1 MSKGVLYVGCCMILL
16 AGISEQEEHNH
27 SHDEVKASPSAK
39 SHVSRSLQATPE
51 KHRDTSRD
59 RDTTNTPRRRRA
71 NRRSLSLPTGSLSY
85 GDVKISYRDGHF
97 VTEPISGSG
106 EGGGT
111 DAAEGK
117 RERVQY
123 ERQRS
128 DTAAVLR
135 GSLMDI
141 NSQEEMR
148 EEIMSLLERGF
159 STDDITLLFSQYL
172 DQNSNHLGSGADSAT
187 TSSTQSLNT
196 AGLYSTLP
204 RHRRRNRDAAN
215 RPVSVDEVKL
225 WQQFSQSQQS
235 LVSEGGDSTDGGR
248 NRSDSFSEAMEA
260 SIVPGGVDDDT
271 NSVRG
276 EDMRLTRQ
284 NSEGRMSDK
293 SRSHRPGFI
302 QRMLQKRKSFSD
314 RPTSRKEDL
323 SAVVRKE
330 ARDTVAKKVSI
341 KGIFR
346 RKSSSSSLEM
356 KQDSGEPSSPPI
368 ATFMN
373 DDDIGAVNSVPG
385 SPLNVTQARRICSD
399 SQIVPHASS
408 SSANLDELDSTSYP
422 ALRAEPRGRTSTGS
436 RVSERYSGEYSVCD
450 FDLAASEYRSSED
463 TLTPRS
469 TSPSNAST
477 LTLEGEAHHL
487 NRTLEGDT
495 TLTASPGS
503 LDRTPGSSNQPRPVR
518 KSSLSKQEYEKLAAI
533 VRGEITSSNSNDS
546 GIQHDVTVGSSSES
560 LKIPPEIASQLTS
573 SVKLRNSPSPKQE
586 RPKSDFTV
594 RWADLL
600 EQVKETNVTYRR
612 EGNKLRKRPRPKSD
626 LAEDSCE
633 DEGLDVDSTS
643 SEEGGSSL
651 LSEGSMRPLG
661 GAGPLGAGLGVGTLT
676 AGMALQQ
683 YDSILSLVELRR
695 PGNRG
700 RLDTAALQ
708 AAKLAKSRR
717 MSTPQPIKTRT
728 EKVQPKSRK
737 QVSLVR
743 SHSMPENLDRLHRK
757 KNYFSLIGS
766 DMQSIYSHHS
776 GGDDSSDESD
786 FSVDYQ
792 NEKSLSTRASRV
804 TLATLDQMMIE
815 EENLTYAEALWD
827 HVTMDPDELGFRAGD
842 LIRVTDTADKH
853 WWFGTTEHRDGWF
866 PATFV
871 RLRVNQDDL
880 EAEMTL
886 RIQEEE
892 EEVQLQQ
899 LQQHQ
904 PSLPSH
910 TNKTQLRANV
920 VNEIISAETEYVK
933 HLRDVIE
940 GYLKQAKK
948 RPEMFP
954 IEKVTVIFSNIEEI
968 FDFATK
974 LLSELQ
980 ASVNKEQPHL
990 TEFGQCFLNK
1000 TQQFEIYSEYCNN
1013 HPAACEE
1020 LREMYRVKRYRHFFE
1035 ACRLLQ
1041 EMTEIP
1047 LEGFLLTPVQKI
1059 CKYHLQLAE
1068 LLKYTAPEHPDY
1080 PHVQAAVDAMKK
1092 IAKLVNERKRKM
1104 ESIEK
1109 LASWQLLV
1117 DDWEGPDILED
1128 SSELIYSGELNKINA
1143 NGWSQERYFF
1153 LFDHQLVYCKKDLLK
1168 KNSFGY
1174 KGRIIMDN
1182 STVIS
1187 ISDGR
1192 DPQYNVTVRNA
1203 FKIHDKQRDKWF
1215 LMVAKTSQIKQHFN
1229 IPFHLKQTVITNLKQ
1244 KSNLNKSKVVTDMI
1258 RTSSIYTLSCSS
1270 PSFRQYRR
1278 RLKSKND
1285 DTRIVAYSLSLKLAH
1300 RPTTRPT
1307 AAELPACEGRRLLPA
1322 VPQVPP

>member
-1 MSKGVLYVGCCMILL
+1 MQAGGVVCHNLQEVRVRVEVLL
-16 AGISEQEEHNH
+16 EDGTLETVKEEGVEI
-27 SHDEVKASPSAK
+27 DE
-39 SHVSRSLQATPE
+39 
-51 KHRDTSRD
+51 
-59 RDTTNTPRRRRA
+59 
-71 NRRSLSLPTGSLSY
+71 
-85 GDVKISYRDGHF
+85 
-97 VTEPISGSG
+97 
-106 EGGGT
+106 
-111 DAAEGK
+111 
-117 RERVQY
+117 
-123 ERQRS
+123 
-128 DTAAVLR
+128 
-135 GSLMDI
+135 
-141 NSQEEMR
+141 
-148 EEIMSLLERGF
+148 EEIFVEKRGKCA
-159 STDDITLLFSQYL
+159 
-172 DQNSNHLGSGADSAT
+172 GA
-187 TSSTQSLNT
+187 
-196 AGLYSTLP
+196 
-204 RHRRRNRDAAN
+204 
-215 RPVSVDEVKL
+215 
-225 WQQFSQSQQS
+225 
-235 LVSEGGDSTDGGR
+235 
-248 NRSDSFSEAMEA
+248 
-260 SIVPGGVDDDT
+260 
-271 NSVRG
+271 
-276 EDMRLTRQ
+276 
-284 NSEGRMSDK
+284 
-293 SRSHRPGFI
+293 
-302 QRMLQKRKSFSD
+302 
-314 RPTSRKEDL
+314 
-323 SAVVRKE
+323 
-330 ARDTVAKKVSI
+330 
-341 KGIFR
+341 
-346 RKSSSSSLEM
+346 
-356 KQDSGEPSSPPI
+356 
-368 ATFMN
+368 
-373 DDDIGAVNSVPG
+373 
-385 SPLNVTQARRICSD
+385 
-399 SQIVPHASS
+399 
-408 SSANLDELDSTSYP
+408 
-422 ALRAEPRGRTSTGS
+422 
-436 RVSERYSGEYSVCD
+436 
-450 FDLAASEYRSSED
+450 
-463 TLTPRS
+463 
-469 TSPSNAST
+469 
-477 LTLEGEAHHL
+477 
-487 NRTLEGDT
+487 
-495 TLTASPGS
+495 
-503 LDRTPGSSNQPRPVR
+503 GSSF
-518 KSSLSKQEYEKLAAI
+518 AA
-533 VRGEITSSNSNDS
+533 R
-546 GIQHDVTVGSSSES
+546 
-560 LKIPPEIASQLTS
+560 A
-573 SVKLRNSPSPKQE
+573 
-586 RPKSDFTV
+586 
-594 RWADLL
+594 
-600 EQVKETNVTYRR
+600 
-612 EGNKLRKRPRPKSD
+612 KR
-626 LAEDSCE
+626 C
-633 DEGLDVDSTS
+633 
-643 SEEGGSSL
+643 
-651 LSEGSMRPLG
+651 
-661 GAGPLGAGLGVGTLT
+661 
-676 AGMALQQ
+676 
-683 YDSILSLVELRR
+683 
-695 PGNRG
+695 
-700 RLDTAALQ
+700 
-708 AAKLAKSRR
+708 

-853 WWFGTTEHRDGWF
+853 WW
-866 PATFV
+866 
-871 RLRVNQDDL
+871 
-880 EAEMTL
+880 
-886 RIQEEE
+886 
-892 EEVQLQQ
+892 
-899 LQQHQ
+899 
-904 PSLPSH
+904 
-910 TNKTQLRANV
+910 ANV

-1215 LMVAKTSQIKQHFN
+1215 LMVAKTSQIKQRWLKAFADERRRVQDDQENNFN

-1244 KSNLNKSKVVTDMI
+1244 KSNLNKSKVH
-1258 RTSSIYTLSCSS
+1258 LS
-1270 PSFRQYRR
+1270 
-1278 RLKSKND
+1278 
-1285 DTRIVAYSLSLKLAH
+1285 V
-1300 RPTTRPT
+1300 
-1307 AAELPACEGRRLLPA
+1307 
-1322 VPQVPP
+1322 